1 MDKKYVTLF
10 KELAQAMAVSAEMV
24 MEYDREKGDD
34 KGLETATIMRDDY
47 QALSDTID
55 NLGKDYQM
63 NKNDAAKFLV
73 GAMVQVNHLQDK
85 INSIKMAIK
94 GYQEDLIPKL
104 KEIVDNAKDDDDAS
118 KMMEEKFT
126 LESNE

>member
-34 KGLETATIMRDDY
+34 KGLETATVMRNDFQDL
-47 QALSDTID
+47 ADKV
-55 NLGKDYQM
+55 NEEYQM

-85 INSIKMAIK
+85 INSIKIAIK

-104 KEIVDNAKDDDDAS
+104 KEVVDNAKDDEEAS
-118 KMMEEKFT
+118 KMIEEKFT

>member
-1 MDKKYVTLF
+1 
-10 KELAQAMAVSAEMV
+10 
-24 MEYDREKGDD
+24 
-34 KGLETATIMRDDY
+34 
-47 QALSDTID
+47 
-55 NLGKDYQM
+55 M

-85 INSIKMAIK
+85 INSIKIAIK

-104 KEIVDNAKDDDDAS
+104 KEVVDNAKDDEEAS
-118 KMMEEKFT
+118 KMIEEKFT

>member
-34 KGLETATIMRDDY
+34 KGLETATVMRNDFQDL
-47 QALSDTID
+47 ADKV
-55 NLGKDYQM
+55 NEEYQM

-85 INSIKMAIK
+85 INSIKIAIK

>member
-10 KELAQAMAVSAEMV
+10 KELAQAIAVSAEMV

-34 KGLETATIMRDDY
+34 KGLETATIMRNDFQDL
-47 QALSDTID
+47 ADKV
-55 NLGKDYQM
+55 NEEYQM